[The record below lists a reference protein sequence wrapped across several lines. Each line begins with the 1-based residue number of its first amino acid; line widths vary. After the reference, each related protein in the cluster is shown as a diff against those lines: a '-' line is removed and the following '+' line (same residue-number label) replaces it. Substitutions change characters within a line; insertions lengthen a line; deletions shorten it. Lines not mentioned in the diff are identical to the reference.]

1 MRMHGNA
8 REESYFFAHLR
19 HDYFQ
24 SSIFLS
30 GTLAAADLAPAGPF
44 LCTIVVAVF
53 ACKYQDNHCREKE
66 FCLPVS
72 NFVFYIQIDK
82 QNQVLQTTSREVK
95 PL

>member
-53 ACKYQDNHCREKE
+53 ACKYQDDHCREK
-66 FCLPVS
+66 
-72 NFVFYIQIDK
+72 
-82 QNQVLQTTSREVK
+82 
-95 PL
+95 